1 MRTNAFTIL
10 ASLAAYAKASS
21 DFIKLHTT
29 NKAAW
34 IKEASATLVLPE
46 LPQQVSG
53 NVELWSG
60 VMMEREA
67 SFLQGVT
74 SNSPN
79 G

>member
-1 MRTNAFTIL
+1 ML

-21 DFIKLHTT
+21 DIIKLRTT
-29 NKAAW
+29 KEAAW
-34 IKEASATLVLPE
+34 IKEASAMLILPD
-46 LPQQVSG
+46 LPAEVSG
-53 NVELWSG
+53 DVELWSG
-60 VMMEREA
+60 VMMENE